1 MNKNDLIRRISEQ
14 RTVSIKEATK
24 YVNAVLGAIGDMLA
38 EKEPVTIP
46 DFGKFSVR
54 TVPEHEAM
62 NPATREKV
70 TVPEKDRIVF
80 KPLLHQLTHS
90 TVTPAYAHNNLQKQG
105 LRLRRRNPFPAG
117 GAQDLRTAQGP
128 TTNILTTHT
137 EMMNKILIPLLA
149 LTLTSLSACS
159 DSHEKMEDLVIRH
172 IKANMYPDEKLTV
185 SEISKPDSTFGVMYM
200 SEHEIA
206 HITKTVDQVTEF
218 FMKKTNNMTEY
229 DPGNGYLAYLANK
242 QMLVAAQINEV
253 MAHSM
258 QKKEFNGWRIRC
270 KYTVANQGVR
280 RKTEEW
286 FFFDKEGEIIYS
298 SFAIPLP

>member
-1 MNKNDLIRRISEQ
+1 MTVFDTLHEECGVFGIFETKTSDVSHTAYLALYALQHRGQESCGIVVNDDGVFSHLKGHGLVHEVFSEEHL
-14 RTVSIKEATK
+14 RG
-24 YVNAVLGAIGDMLA
+24 LGKGNMAIGH
-38 EKEPVTIP
+38 
-46 DFGKFSVR
+46 VR
-54 TVPEHEAM
+54 Y
-62 NPATREKV
+62 
-70 TVPEKDRIVF
+70 
-80 KPLLHQLTHS
+80 S
-90 TVTPAYAHNNLQKQG
+90 TT
-105 LRLRRRNPFPAG
+105 G
-117 GAQDLRTAQGP
+117 GRDLSNVQP
-128 TTNILTTHT
+128 
-137 EMMNKILIPLLA
+137 
-149 LTLTSLSACS
+149 
-159 DSHEKMEDLVIRH
+159 LVIRH

>member
-1 MNKNDLIRRISEQ
+1 MTCG
-14 RTVSIKEATK
+14 TV
-24 YVNAVLGAIGDMLA
+24 
-38 EKEPVTIP
+38 
-46 DFGKFSVR
+46 
-54 TVPEHEAM
+54 
-62 NPATREKV
+62 
-70 TVPEKDRIVF
+70 
-80 KPLLHQLTHS
+80 
-90 TVTPAYAHNNLQKQG
+90 
-105 LRLRRRNPFPAG
+105 
-117 GAQDLRTAQGP
+117 QGP
-128 TTNILTTHT
+128 TNNIPTTHT

-229 DPGNGYLAYLANK
+229 DPSNGYLAYLANK